1 MSDKIKILFQPSD
14 IAGVGHF
21 RSIWPAQEM
30 QRKYKDSFDVK
41 IDLSPNFNDLESLK
55 KYDIIHFHRHF
66 GPIERLDEIFDT
78 LQGAGVT
85 MVMDIDDYWAP
96 PVTHPMY
103 HAAKNEGIAEKITKT
118 LRKADY
124 VTTTT
129 DIFKKEITKYNK
141 NVIVMPNAIDVNHKM
156 WKQDESI
163 KKGDKLRISWIGG
176 SSHLE
181 DLKLLQN
188 SMTRLHSDESL
199 KNKYQIVLCGFDTR
213 GHITEINQQTGQ
225 KKTRKITEEES
236 VWNRFESIFTG
247 DYKIIDEDYK
257 KFLRTYKNENYGDG
271 YSNLNYVRRWTLPLT
286 QYGKHYNYCDVC
298 LAPLVKNTFNKVKSE
313 LKIIEAGMT
322 NKVLIAQDF
331 GIYKDL
337 IEHGETGFLVPDVRN
352 HKDWFKNI
360 KNLINNPEEVER
372 ISNNLHNFVKDRY
385 SLKNV
390 TKNRVES
397 YLELH
402 KEKSVMTVI

>member
-14 IAGVGHF
+14 LAGVGHF
-21 RSIWPAQEM
+21 RSIWPAQEI
-30 QRKYKDSFDVK
+30 QRNYRDSFDVK
-41 IDLSPNFNDLESLK
+41 IDISPNFNDLESLK

-85 MVMDIDDYWAP
+85 MIMDIDDFWAP

-118 LRKADY
+118 LKKADY

-141 NVIVMPNAIDVNHKM
+141 NVIVMPNAIDANHKM

-163 KKGDKLRISWIGG
+163 KKGDRLRVSWIGG

-181 DLKLLQN
+181 DLKLLQG
-188 SMTRLHSDESL
+188 SMARLHSDESL
-199 KNKYQIVLCGFDTR
+199 RDKYQIVLCGFDTR

-225 KKTRKITEEES
+225 KKTRKITAEES
-236 VWNRFESIFTG
+236 VWNRFESIFTS
-247 DYKIIDEDYK
+247 DYKIVDEDYK
-257 KFLRTYKNENYGDG
+257 KFLRTYKNEKYGDD
-271 YSNLNYVRRWTLPLT
+271 YSSLNYVRRWTLPLT

-322 NKVLIAQDF
+322 KKVLIAQDF

-337 IEHGETGFLVPDVRN
+337 IEHEETGFLVPDVRN

-372 ISNNLHNFVKDRY
+372 ISNNLHNFVKERY
-385 SLKNV
+385 SLKTV

-397 YLELH
+397 YLKLS
-402 KEKSVMTVI
+402 KEKSLETVN